1 MIIITKHET
10 ILIMMPRAMISII
23 ELQIAKNEKEAR
35 KRISNS
41 TNQNISSITEKIVQI
56 SKIYHE
62 INRHI

>member
-1 MIIITKHET
+1 
-10 ILIMMPRAMISII
+10 MPRAMISII

-35 KRISNS
+35 ERISNS